1 MEKKNIDLFQ
11 LKFLKKIKK
20 NFSKTNNSS
29 SCLSS
34 FNYLSNSDELS
45 EYYLKFLYNKKKIF
59 IFIFIYLKN
68 LIGLIRFGNYEVIK
82 SKKINNVNRAII
94 SWGSKNRFSNNGIYY
109 DGFFNINS
117 KKNTNILWIIIYNDK
132 VLPRVIPNNF
142 IIFKRKSCSFK
153 NFFKNFFLILKE
165 INFKFW
171 YLHLVLSFHSFYAI
185 IFYNKIFPLI
195 NNLNLKKIIIPYEGQ
210 PVQKFFTKKIIEI
223 KKKIKIYGYVHTFPQ
238 AIPLNYIY
246 SKKICPH
253 KIVVN
258 GESQK
263 KCFSKHLDWHKNNII
278 VRKSLR
284 FFKKTNNNLKNKILI
299 PYKIQNEKKILKLFE
314 IFLKNTKKKSLPNLL
329 VKNHPQKKNSY
340 KHQKLKKNLLVLLK
354 KYKSKFGSK
363 KNTNFS
369 IFLESTSS
377 IIEGL
382 ERNINVFQL
391 CTNAYLQAY
400 SPLLWEGLK
409 RYEISEGLFNYKIS
423 KKNELIKLSN
433 SINENKI

>member
-1 MEKKNIDLFQ
+1 
-11 LKFLKKIKK
+11 
-20 NFSKTNNSS
+20 
-29 SCLSS
+29 
-34 FNYLSNSDELS
+34 
-45 EYYLKFLYNKKKIF
+45 
-59 IFIFIYLKN
+59 
-68 LIGLIRFGNYEVIK
+68 
-82 SKKINNVNRAII
+82 
-94 SWGSKNRFSNNGIYY
+94 
-109 DGFFNINS
+109 NINS

-284 FFKKTNNNLKNKILI
+284 FFK
-299 PYKIQNEKKILKLFE
+299 
-314 IFLKNTKKKSLPNLL
+314 
-329 VKNHPQKKNSY
+329 
-340 KHQKLKKNLLVLLK
+340 
-354 KYKSKFGSK
+354 
-363 KNTNFS
+363 
-369 IFLESTSS
+369 
-377 IIEGL
+377 
-382 ERNINVFQL
+382 
-391 CTNAYLQAY
+391 
-400 SPLLWEGLK
+400 
-409 RYEISEGLFNYKIS
+409 
-423 KKNELIKLSN
+423 
-433 SINENKI
+433 